1 MSLPLQPLPGGA
13 PPSDCGLLGGGRVL
27 GQGHTHPQPP
37 RRLRVPSTHQCPG
50 QPAHPSPRVS
60 DSGRNAREKIRGCNH
75 PMPKKQRPKGAST
88 EQITLGS
95 SCPSVPPARVCLGLP
110 PAGTAAG
117 GRREGSALACGA
129 RVHVG
134 SAPAPAHESSPV
146 QTRPVKQLRTSA
158 NSHSAGD
165 VGGCCPPRTPT
176 HPAPCWVPGCPP
188 RSLPHPAPAPAGRE
202 PRPVSAVSRTLWTPV
217 PGTHCPARPLCAC
230 LSPSHCAPPPIRR
243 RGSLPQEN
251 LGRASGQMAAP
262 GLGQTGAG
270 GSGSW
275 SSAWPKPGLG
285 EGPKSPC
292 LGSLRVCLMSIPEMP
307 TACQPLGTQVAG
319 S

>member
-230 LSPSHCAPPPIRR
+230 LSPSHCAPPQS
-243 RGSLPQEN
+243 GEGAASLKRTWGELQGKWQPPAWA
-251 LGRASGQMAAP
+251 RP
-262 GLGQTGAG
+262 GLEGQGAG
-270 GSGSW
+270 HRLGQSQ
-275 SSAWPKPGLG
+275 AWEKAPSRPVWGA
-285 EGPKSPC
+285 
-292 LGSLRVCLMSIPEMP
+292 LGSV
-307 TACQPLGTQVAG
+307 
-319 S
+319 